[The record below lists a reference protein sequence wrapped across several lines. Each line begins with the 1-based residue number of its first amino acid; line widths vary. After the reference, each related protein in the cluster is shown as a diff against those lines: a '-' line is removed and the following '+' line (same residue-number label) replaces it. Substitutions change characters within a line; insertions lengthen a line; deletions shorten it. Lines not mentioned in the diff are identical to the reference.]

1 MKSKTFVIRNMV
13 CQRCIEAV
21 EEVFESLDLKET
33 KVELGVVESFIP
45 VDFNEEALQEKLQNR
60 GFDLVKSKEEI
71 LVEKTKA
78 AIIKLVHLLE
88 ENPLLTNSVW
98 LENELQENYQKISRN
113 FSNET
118 DTTLEKFL
126 IMHKIEK
133 AKELIQYRQLSL
145 NDIANKLAYKSLSHF
160 SKQFKEI
167 EKISLTE
174 FRRNLESK
182 RNRLEDL

>member
-1 MKSKTFVIRNMV
+1 MKSKTYIIRNMV
-13 CQRCIEAV
+13 CQRCVEAV
-21 EEVFESLDLKET
+21 EEVFASMDLKDT
-33 KVELGVVESFIP
+33 KVELGVVETLIP
-45 VDFNEEALQEKLQNR
+45 DHFFEEALQEKLQNR

-78 AIIKLVHLLE
+78 AIVKLVHLLE

-118 DTTLEKFL
+118 DTTLEKYL
-126 IMHKIEK
+126 ILHKIEK
-133 AKELIQYRQLSL
+133 AKELIQYNQLSL
-145 NDIANKLAYKSLSHF
+145 EAIAYKLAYKSLSHF

-167 EKISLTE
+167 EKISLSK
-174 FRRNLESK
+174 FRKNLESK
-182 RNRLEDL
+182 RKRLDDL